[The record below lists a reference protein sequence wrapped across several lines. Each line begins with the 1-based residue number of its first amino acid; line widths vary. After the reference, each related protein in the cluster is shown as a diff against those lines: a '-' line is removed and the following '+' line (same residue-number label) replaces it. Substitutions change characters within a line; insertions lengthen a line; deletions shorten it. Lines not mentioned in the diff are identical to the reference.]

1 MTFRC
6 IIVDDNEVDR
16 LTVSA
21 YVRRFPF
28 LEITGIYGSAEDALA
43 DIQSSDPQ
51 VLFLDIDMG
60 DQSGLDLRRALLE
73 VEACIFITSH
83 PEYAV
88 DSFEVAA
95 LDFLVKPLHLDRF
108 TASMQRLESYLEI
121 KNKSHLFDHSLQGD
135 TVFIKDG
142 QRQHKVRLSEILY
155 LEALKDYTRIVTPE
169 KKYTVL
175 STLGNLLRESP
186 FSGFVRSHR
195 SFAVQPHF
203 VQEISSSDL
212 LVNGIKIPIGRSYK
226 DQVLHQIRC

>member
-1 MTFRC
+1 MTFRS

-28 LEITGIYGSAEDALA
+28 LEITGIYSSAEDALA
-43 DIQSSDPQ
+43 DIQSSDPNRSDRPYQ
-51 VLFLDIDMG
+51 YLKKALA
-60 DQSGLDLRRALLE
+60 DLRRALLE

-88 DSFEVAA
+88 ESFEVAA
-95 LDFLVKPLHLDRF
+95 LDFLVKPLQLDRF
-108 TASMQRLESYLEI
+108 TGSMQRLESYLDI

-142 QRQHKVRLSEILY
+142 QRQYKVRLSEILY
-155 LEALKDYTRIVTPE
+155 LEALKGYTRIVTPE